1 MDTFPVGW
9 TAEDLSLFCF
19 GRRDWAMCVL
29 LFGCLF
35 GEVTQKIGAKPDAL
49 VKLVESE
56 AFGEAAKAH
65 HEQYDI
71 ASHPYELVKGFGA
84 PESWP
89 VA

>member
-1 MDTFPVGW
+1 
-9 TAEDLSLFCF
+9 
-19 GRRDWAMCVL
+19 MCVP

-35 GEVTQKIGAKPDAL
+35 GEVTQTIEAEPDAL

-56 AFGEAAKAH
+56 AFGKAAKAH

-71 ASHPYELVKGFGA
+71 ASHPYVLAKGCGA